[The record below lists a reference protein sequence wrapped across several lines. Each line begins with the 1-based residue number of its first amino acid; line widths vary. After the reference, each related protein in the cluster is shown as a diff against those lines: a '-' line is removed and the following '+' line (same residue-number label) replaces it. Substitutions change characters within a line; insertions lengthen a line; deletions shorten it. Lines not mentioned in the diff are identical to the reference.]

1 MKKRIRMLY
10 VNGGLMDRGGI
21 SSVMMNYYLHFQPDV
36 IQTDFL
42 VHGDGPGERDQ
53 EILERGGKIYTVP
66 PKSRHL
72 LKNYMLI
79 KRIIKKGK
87 YDIVHSN
94 ADSGNAYILKIA
106 KKCGVPV
113 RISHS
118 HNTDYTIQS
127 KFRRMLNDIQKK
139 QVPHYATDLWACS
152 KQAGQWLY
160 GRYRKA
166 VVIPNAIDM
175 RRFWFSQEDR
185 TACRKKYG
193 IGEELVIGAAGRLDV
208 QKNHMFLLRVFQII
222 RMEKPSAKLMLAGD
236 GLLRGELEK
245 YVQQNGLSGKVI
257 FAGQVSHIWQY
268 YSAFDVFAM
277 HSLFEGMP
285 VSALEAQCSGLPCVL
300 SDALS
305 RKVKILPGTVFLS
318 LESEKAWAEA
328 LISATGSGYD
338 RKAVKPYIRKAGFDI
353 EREAGNV
360 QKRYVCLVKR
370 ERKNKRIGTFC
381 R

>member
-1 MKKRIRMLY
+1 
-10 VNGGLMDRGGI
+10 
-21 SSVMMNYYLHFQPDV
+21 MM
-36 IQTDFL
+36 
-42 VHGDGPGERDQ
+42 
-53 EILERGGKIYTVP
+53 
-66 PKSRHL
+66 
-72 LKNYMLI
+72 
-79 KRIIKKGK
+79 
-87 YDIVHSN
+87 
-94 ADSGNAYILKIA
+94 
-106 KKCGVPV
+106 
-113 RISHS
+113 
-118 HNTDYTIQS
+118 
-127 KFRRMLNDIQKK
+127 
-139 QVPHYATDLWACS
+139 
-152 KQAGQWLY
+152 
-160 GRYRKA
+160 
-166 VVIPNAIDM
+166 
-175 RRFWFSQEDR
+175 
-185 TACRKKYG
+185 
-193 IGEELVIGAAGRLDV
+193 
-208 QKNHMFLLRVFQII
+208 
-222 RMEKPSAKLMLAGD
+222 AGD

-277 HSLFEGMP
+277 PSLFEGMP